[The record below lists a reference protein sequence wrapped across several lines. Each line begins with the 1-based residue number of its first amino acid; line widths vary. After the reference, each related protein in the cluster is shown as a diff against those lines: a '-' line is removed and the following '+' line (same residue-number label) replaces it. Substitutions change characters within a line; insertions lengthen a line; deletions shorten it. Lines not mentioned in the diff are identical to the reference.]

1 MKQANFRPKCCTN
14 SEARRNVYFFVV
26 NAGKCAPVPGRGKKC
41 MGKRVYRIHVLNTE
55 KCCSLVQSAGNNV
68 TGVKGGKYLMVSLFI
83 TIGLGFSPD
92 WLSKYMNYGYSSNV
106 NGSIFLLT
114 HTRQIENM

>member
-14 SEARRNVYFFVV
+14 SEARENVYFFVV

-55 KCCSLVQSAGNNV
+55 KCSSLVQSAGNNV
-68 TGVKGGKYLMVSLFI
+68 TGVKGGKYLILSLFI
-83 TIGLGFSPD
+83 TIGLGF
-92 WLSKYMNYGYSSNV
+92 
-106 NGSIFLLT
+106 
-114 HTRQIENM
+114 